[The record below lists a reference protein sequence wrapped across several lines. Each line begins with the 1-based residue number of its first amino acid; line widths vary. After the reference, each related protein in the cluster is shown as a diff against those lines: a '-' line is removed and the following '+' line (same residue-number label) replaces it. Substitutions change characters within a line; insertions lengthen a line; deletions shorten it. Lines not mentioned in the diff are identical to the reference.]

1 MRIKRLRPRDI
12 SGDNT
17 SLLLQLK
24 EAKDTIARLTE
35 DNKKQEELLSA
46 AVAKAEQATESL
58 YFACS
63 ELVSCKRWKEYREIA
78 ARADLWMR
86 GMKHSCPVWTAKW
99 DAQIEEEEEKAEAEL
114 SKLPSRLRDRVRI
127 RERGR
132 RQ

>member
-12 SGDNT
+12 SNDNT

-46 AVAKAEQATESL
+46 AVAEAEQATESM

-63 ELVSCKRWKEYREIA
+63 DLVSCKRLQEYREIA

-86 GMKHSCPVWTAKW
+86 GMKHSCSGWTAKW
-99 DAQIEEEEEKAEAEL
+99 EAQIEEEKAEAEL